1 MGKKIR
7 WGIIGCGAVT
17 EQKSGPAFNL
27 APHTELVAV
36 MRRNAALAKDYA
48 ARHGIKQYYTNADEL
63 IADHHVD
70 AVYIASPPA
79 SHKEIALKV
88 AAAGKPCC
96 VEKPM
101 ALNYQECQV
110 MQDAFAAKNLTL
122 FVAYYRRSLPRFRQ
136 IKEWIDKDYLGKIR
150 VVNWQLYKPPNH
162 LDLARKNNWRTQ
174 PEISGGGYFV
184 DLACHGINLFQWL
197 VGDIT
202 AASGLTLNQQGL
214 YPAEDAVTAQWI
226 FANGAL
232 GSGCWNFA
240 AYHREDKV
248 SIIGEKG
255 EIKFSVFMQ
264 EPIVLS
270 AEKKNETLLIDHP
283 KHIQYDHVANMS
295 SHLLQQAIHPSLA
308 ADAAQT
314 SWVMDCILNPSS
326 T

>member
-1 MGKKIR
+1 MENKIR

-17 EQKSGPAFNL
+17 EVKSGPAFYL
-27 APHTELVAV
+27 APNTELVAV
-36 MRRNAALAKDYA
+36 MRRNSALAKDYA
-48 ARHGIKQYYTNADEL
+48 ARHGVKQYYTSVDAL
-63 IADHHVD
+63 IADEHVD
-70 AVYIASPPA
+70 AVYIATPPA
-79 SHKEIALKV
+79 SHQEIALKV

-101 ALNYQECQV
+101 ALNYRECQI
-110 MQDAFAAKNLTL
+110 MQNAFADKNLPL
-122 FVAYYRRSLPRFRQ
+122 FVAYYRRSLPRFKQ
-136 IKEWIDKDYLGKIR
+136 IKEWIENGYLGKIR
-150 VVNWQLYKPPNH
+150 MVNWQLYKPPH
-162 LDLARKNNWRTQ
+162 RIDLERKTHWRTQ
-174 PEISGGGYFV
+174 PQISGGGYFV

-202 AASGLTLNQQGL
+202 HACGLSLNQQGL
-214 YPAEDAVTAQWI
+214 YPAEDAVTAQWM

-240 AYHREDKV
+240 THSHEDKV

-264 EPIVLS
+264 APITLS
-270 AEKKNETLLIDHP
+270 AEEKNETLLIDHP

-295 SHLLQQAIHPSLA
+295 KHLLQQTRHPSLA

-314 SWVMDCILNPSS
+314 SWVMDCILRATS